1 MKKSGHQPGNQPRNR
16 IINLYQSIVYCN
28 PVPIEG
34 TQGAREHGS
43 MKCRAPSFPR
53 SLRKGWDRTRR
64 PAPSIPLVL
73 QLELRISEGAGA
85 FRPLKTGQKETAF
98 RPGLYRPA
106 KYNCSTS
113 PESLVFYSLLPTPYF
128 LSQST
133 FPTLTRLTLGVSPP
147 YPRKSGFTSIFIRL
161 HTLVFVRHSAAR
173 SLQTVFEIAH
183 RNPSR
188 PFPAWQR
195 LPAPSRAPSFRP
207 F

>member
-1 MKKSGHQPGNQPRNR
+1 MP
-16 IINLYQSIVYCN
+16 C
-28 PVPIEG
+28 PILSAFFAE
-34 TQGAREHGS
+34 RVGS
-43 MKCRAPSFPR
+43 HPPTR
-53 SLRKGWDRTRR
+53 SLN
-64 PAPSIPLVL
+64 PP
-73 QLELRISEGAGA
+73 
-85 FRPLKTGQKETAF
+85 
-98 RPGLYRPA
+98 
-106 KYNCSTS
+106 S
-113 PESLVFYSLLPTPYF
+113 PESLVFYSLLPTPYS

-207 F
+207 FLGERLGEHSTRRRMMVLSTIRPMNAIRSGPVPVFLTPMTTFFAFTGLSQERVQDQSL